1 MIFSGSYKE
10 KPAGSI
16 SRLKRSRSTWA
27 RSLHVSH
34 GPMGEKAL
42 STAGNRSIE
51 NLREIVLRYLNETLA
66 A

>member
-1 MIFSGSYKE
+1 
-10 KPAGSI
+10 
-16 SRLKRSRSTWA
+16 
-27 RSLHVSH
+27 
-34 GPMGEKAL
+34 MGEKAL